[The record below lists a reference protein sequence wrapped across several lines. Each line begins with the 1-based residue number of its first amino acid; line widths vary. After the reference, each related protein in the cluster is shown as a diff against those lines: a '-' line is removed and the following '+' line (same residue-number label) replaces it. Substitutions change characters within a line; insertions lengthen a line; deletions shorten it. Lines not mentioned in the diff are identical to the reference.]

1 MNGKALTDI
10 SVSILAS
17 GSQQTMLFG
26 STKSAKQQHD
36 FSLKNTVNFIYL
48 FRYIHRYIHIYTHTE
63 QQLLKHLNH
72 ATDYFNHA
80 LTHG

>member
-26 STKSAKQQHD
+26 STKSAKHN
-36 FSLKNTVNFIYL
+36 SMTSVLKIQLILFIYL
-48 FRYIHRYIHIYTHTE
+48 DTYIDTYIYTHTE